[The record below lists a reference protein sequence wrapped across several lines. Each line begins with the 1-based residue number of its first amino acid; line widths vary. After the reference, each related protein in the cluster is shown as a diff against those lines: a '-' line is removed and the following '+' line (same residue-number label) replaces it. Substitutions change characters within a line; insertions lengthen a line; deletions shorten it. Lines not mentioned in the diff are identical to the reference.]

1 MYIKVRLNDL
11 EITHVPS
18 SSTMEKITQKN
29 KGLKRNFNW
38 LFFAEHVMNI
48 LFRYFGLII
57 HIIKSLLWLSYW

>member
-48 LFRYFGLII
+48 LF
-57 HIIKSLLWLSYW
+57 